1 MNHDLIVTEPQ
12 GLSRFFSLGYLSSG
26 EHGVHW
32 SCGRCG
38 QDTAIGQETV
48 VYRMSMTNWVLFSIH
63 LPCPPQECELLLSPS
78 LSYQ

>member
-1 MNHDLIVTEPQ
+1 MNYDLIVTEPQ

-38 QDTAIGQETV
+38 QDTAIGQETCLQN
-48 VYRMSMTNWVLFSIH
+48 VYDKLGPLFH
-63 LPCPPQECELLLSPS
+63 SPS
-78 LSYQ
+78 LPSSGVLTPFVS